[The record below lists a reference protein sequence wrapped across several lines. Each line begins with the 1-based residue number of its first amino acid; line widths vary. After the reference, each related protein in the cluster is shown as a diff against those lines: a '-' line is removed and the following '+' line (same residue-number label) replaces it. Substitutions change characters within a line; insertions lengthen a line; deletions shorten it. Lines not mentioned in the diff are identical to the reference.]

1 MCATSFL
8 LFSHGLVFLF
18 VRIFLLFLLARGLGD
33 MSTRAND
40 GGSGQVD
47 VEKELGSTSG
57 SSPTGTDP

>member
-1 MCATSFL
+1 MCPTSFL

-40 GGSGQVD
+40 GESGQVD
-47 VEKELGSTSG
+47 VEKELRSTSG
-57 SSPTGTDP
+57 SSPTGTDL